1 MPSMMVEA
9 KCNGRNH
16 YNWSRRT
23 HWSVSVAFV
32 SPPIFCR
39 ALRGTNSSELKIG
52 NPVLFWKANCAL
64 PLKWMFCLLFFF
76 FFLKVCRAKAL
87 YKAGSHVA
95 SRWCSPNTP
104 GEDLSLPAPTKVF
117 PLAAVEA
124 GFDPCWVL
132 PPLRTVT
139 PASGTRPP
147 SQNFNSTCARLLMF
161 LLTCFLRKICPFLCG
176 VSQRW

>member
-1 MPSMMVEA
+1 MEEIITTGVEEHTEVFQLLLSLLRFSAVPSGVQIQESWKSA
-9 KCNGRNH
+9 ILSCSERQTVLCHWNGCF
-16 YNWSRRT
+16 
-23 HWSVSVAFV
+23 A
-32 SPPIFCR
+32 C
-39 ALRGTNSSELKIG
+39 
-52 NPVLFWKANCAL
+52 
-64 PLKWMFCLLFFF
+64 FFF

-104 GEDLSLPAPTKVF
+104 GEVLSLPAPTKVF